1 MRYILRRMIER
12 ERTMVRILKSV
23 DGVVVGVVGESR
35 GRGKRIEVR
44 LKMMKRGHRIRS

>member
-1 MRYILRRMIER
+1 
-12 ERTMVRILKSV
+12 MVRILKSV
-23 DGVVVGVVGESR
+23 DGVVVVVGESR